1 MNETGTIRI
10 GPWTLDPATG
20 ELSQGATRRRL
31 EPKTADLLVLMARAP
46 SRVFS
51 KEEIFAEI
59 WPGVTVAEDTL
70 ARAVSKLR
78 KALDDDPKAPRFIET
93 IPKRGYR
100 MIAAAAMPDAPRRR
114 QPLALLV
121 AAGILVCAGVAGAAW
136 LGRAPDVE
144 PGGSQQLI
152 SRADDFYFQYT
163 LQDNEAAIAL
173 YERIAEAEPG
183 NAKALAGLAN
193 ALVQRA
199 MRWPTSPA
207 DTNGEYHSLGEALAA
222 GRLAL
227 PEAQVQVQ
235 RALGLARE
243 AVKRAPQ
250 DAYSH
255 KALGLV
261 LSADGQLEAALAA
274 YETALVIDPDAWGVL
289 INVGDVLELSGRP
302 GEALPYFE
310 RAYAAMDA
318 AYDLEPARV
327 RPWQAR
333 LGTAIAR
340 RREAAGDRPGAE
352 QWYRKVLATSP
363 LDGEATRELAR
374 LVGGEEAAKL
384 CNGLARATG
393 GSEVCGSEVHPGP
406 I

>member
-1 MNETGTIRI
+1 MTEARTIRI
-10 GPWTLDPATG
+10 GLWSLDPATG
-20 ELSQGATRRRL
+20 ELNQGANRRRL
-31 EPKTADLLVLMARAP
+31 EPKTADLLVLLASSP

-78 KALDDDPKAPRFIET
+78 KALGDDPKAPRYIET

-100 MIAAAAMPDAPRRR
+100 LIATAAMPETTRR
-114 QPLALLV
+114 PSLAILV
-121 AAGILVCAGVAGAAW
+121 AAGVLICAGLAGAAW
-136 LGRAPDVE
+136 LSRAPDAA

-173 YERIAEAEPG
+173 YERIAEAESS

-199 MRWPTSPA
+199 MRWPTSAA
-207 DTNGEYHSLGEALAA
+207 DTNGEFRSLGEALAA
-222 GRLAL
+222 GRLVL

-250 DAYSH
+250 DAYSY

-274 YETALVIDPDAWGVL
+274 YETALAIDPDAWGVL
-289 INVGDVLELSGRP
+289 INVGDVLELSGKP

-310 RAYAAMDA
+310 RAYASMDA
-318 AYDLEPARV
+318 AYDMEPARV

-333 LGTAIAR
+333 LGSAIAR
-340 RREAAGDRPGAE
+340 RKEAAGDRPGAE

-374 LVGGEEAAKL
+374 LVGGEEAATL
-384 CNGLARATG
+384 CSGLARATG
-393 GSEVCGSEVHPGP
+393 DSEDCGSEGQAGP